1 MSSNSWKSRE
11 KIKIFNTVVDNI
23 SFDEGK
29 AILREMLGEE
39 RLHTLFTPN
48 TEIVM
53 ACRDDEQLAEAINS
67 ADLVVADGIGLIM
80 GSKMKQHPLRERV
93 TGFDLS
99 MAMLEL
105 AKEEDKKVFF
115 LGAKP
120 GVGEK
125 AREEV
130 EAVYGK
136 IVAGVHHG
144 YFKGAHRGFENHEE
158 EKAVIDAINVSEAD
172 ILFVG
177 LGFPKQEQF
186 ILNNREKFSHL
197 KIAIG
202 NGGVLDVLA
211 GKAKR
216 APDIFIKLNL
226 EWFYRLLKN
235 PSRLR
240 RQLVI
245 PKFLWTVWRDGQSVS
260 VVKTTKGGSHAN

>member
-80 GSKMKQHPLRERV
+80 GSKMKQHPLKERV

-105 AKEEDKKVFF
+105 AKEEDK
-115 LGAKP
+115 
-120 GVGEK
+120 
-125 AREEV
+125 R
-130 EAVYGK
+130 
-136 IVAGVHHG
+136 
-144 YFKGAHRGFENHEE
+144 
-158 EKAVIDAINVSEAD
+158 
-172 ILFVG
+172 
-177 LGFPKQEQF
+177 
-186 ILNNREKFSHL
+186 
-197 KIAIG
+197 
-202 NGGVLDVLA
+202 VLSL
-211 GKAKR
+211 
-216 APDIFIKLNL
+216 IHI
-226 EWFYRLLKN
+226 
-235 PSRLR
+235 
-240 RQLVI
+240 
-245 PKFLWTVWRDGQSVS
+245 
-260 VVKTTKGGSHAN
+260 